1 MTVHKNESSVS
12 NILFFKIAKIAGV
25 HINMDTSEETF
36 INVHIKDGKIIRSKA
51 CVEVIFYKNL
61 DEPSMITNPTIFFL

>member
-1 MTVHKNESSVS
+1 
-12 NILFFKIAKIAGV
+12 
-25 HINMDTSEETF
+25 MDTSEETF